1 MQSDGYGLTK
11 PYSDKTAELIDREAT
26 DIVRSQYERA
36 KAILSEHAEGIQQL
50 AQLLLDREVIYTEDV
65 EHIFG
70 KRPWISRTDEL
81 MQANASSS
89 EIPAEETEATTIS
102 DKTKTDE
109 QSS

>member
-1 MQSDGYGLTK
+1 M
-11 PYSDKTAELIDREAT
+11 
-26 DIVRSQYERA
+26 
-36 KAILSEHAEGIQQL
+36 
-50 AQLLLDREVIYTEDV
+50 IYTEDV